1 MKKIYMIM
9 AGLAVVLGS
18 VCCNKIDDKRVN
30 APDVKI
36 DINVAELNVPT
47 KAIKT
52 GWANGDV
59 VNVYLSDATSYVPD
73 FTLTY
78 DGSAWTSSELTYGV
92 KSRLESSGTL
102 KGFWEESNTAT
113 TGGDWNRYGSYIY
126 LNNENNSTTGFKDY
140 LTAYFS
146 VSYTYVGGTL
156 TANINSWKFHEG
168 LIQIVVTG
176 LEHDEFCLTQSNI
189 MTFNGYNITDDEI
202 YPGGYGADARI
213 AGIDNEDGLAFV
225 GTLNTNLSIGHKF
238 VVKLYDLKTEDVY
251 TFTKTLE
258 EPLNGFDDVLYAIKI
273 PFSSFTPVE

>member
-1 MKKIYMIM
+1 M

-18 VCCNKIDDKRVN
+18 VSCNKINDEGVN

-36 DINVAELNVPT
+36 NINVAELNAPT

-78 DGSAWTSSELTYGV
+78 DGSAWTPSELADDV
-92 KSRLESSGTL
+92 KARLQSNGTL
-102 KGFWEESNTAT
+102 KGFWEESNTAAT
-113 TGGDWNRYGSYIY
+113 TGGDWNRFNSYIY
-126 LNNENNSTTGFKDY
+126 FNQENVETTGIKDY

-146 VSYTYVGGTL
+146 VSYTYSGGTL
-156 TANINSWKFHEG
+156 TANINSWKFPEG
-168 LIQIVVTG
+168 LIQIVVSG
-176 LEHDEFCLTQSNI
+176 LDHKEFCLTQSNI
-189 MTFNGYNITDDEI
+189 MTFNGYNITADEI
-202 YPGGYGADARI
+202 FPDGYGADTRI

-225 GTLNTNLSIGHKF
+225 GELNTNLSVGHKF
-238 VVKLYDLKTEDVY
+238 VVKLIDLKTEDVY

-258 EPLNGFDDVLYAIKI
+258 ESLNGFDNVLNAIKI
-273 PFSSFTPVE
+273 PFSSFAIEEE